1 MMDRRTTIALLASAA
16 GLVFGAKGRAQAA
29 DPHAAFDALLA
40 RYVSAHRD
48 GVNRVDYGRWKATS
62 ADRAAL
68 DTYITTLAAQAPS
81 TLPRDEAFAYW
92 SNLYNAL
99 AIRLVLDN
107 YPLSVLQD
115 ITAEPNPAGVSPSAA
130 YTDPWKHPR
139 VVVEGRLLSMDTIE
153 NEIMR
158 PKFNDPRLHYVLNCT
173 SYGRPSL
180 MARAW
185 RAPTLEADLESAA
198 RTFINHDRGVTVRPD
213 GKLVVSSL
221 YTWFIADFG
230 GDQAGIIKHL
240 RRYARP
246 ELDARL
252 AAGAT
257 IAEDTYEWEL
267 NDVAYQRK

>member
-1 MMDRRTTIALLASAA
+1 MNRRIALALLASSASLAWAA
-16 GLVFGAKGRAQAA
+16 CAQAQNS
-29 DPHAAFDALLA
+29 DIHAPFDSLLG
-40 RYVSAHRD
+40 RYVSVHRD
-48 GVNRVDYGRWKATS
+48 GVNRVDYGRWKATA

-68 DTYITTLAAQAPS
+68 EGYITALAAEAPS
-81 TLPRDEAFAYW
+81 KLPRDEAFAYW

-115 ITAEPNPAGVSPSAA
+115 IKSEPNPAGIPANAS

-139 VVVEGRLLSMDTIE
+139 VIVEGKLLSMDTIE
-153 NEIMR
+153 NAIIR
-158 PKFNDPRLHYVLNCT
+158 PEFKDPRLHYVLNCT

-180 MARAW
+180 MPRAW
-185 RAPTLEADLESAA
+185 RAATLERDLDAAA
-198 RTFINHDRGVTVRPD
+198 RTFVNHDRGVVVRPD

-221 YTWFIADFG
+221 YTWFVADFG
-230 GDQAGIIKHL
+230 GDEAGIIKHL

-252 AAGAT
+252 AAGPA
-257 IAEDTYEWEL
+257 IAEDQYEWEL
-267 NDVAYQRK
+267 NDVAYEKK

>member
-1 MMDRRTTIALLASAA
+1 MNRRTAIALLALTLGLPSA
-16 GLVFGAKGRAQAA
+16 GRAMAQTA
-29 DPHAAFDALLA
+29 DVHAPFDALLG

-48 GVNRVDYGRWKATS
+48 GVSRVDYGRWKATA

-68 DTYITTLAAQAPS
+68 DGYIKALAAETPS
-81 TLPRDEAFAYW
+81 RLPRDEAFAYW
-92 SNLYNAL
+92 TNLYNAL

-115 ITAEPNPAGVSPSAA
+115 IKAEPNPEGVPAA
-130 YTDPWKHPR
+130 ATYTDPWKHPR

-158 PKFNDPRLHYVLNCT
+158 PQFKDPRVHYVLNCT

-185 RAPTLEADLESAA
+185 RARTLEADLEAAA
-198 RTFINHDRGVTVRPD
+198 RTFVNHGRGVTVRPD
-213 GKLVVSSL
+213 GKLMVSSL
-221 YTWFIADFG
+221 YTWFVADFG
-230 GDQAGIIKHL
+230 GDEAGIIRHL

-257 IAEDTYEWEL
+257 IAEDNYEWEL
-267 NDVAYQRK
+267 NDVAYEKK

>member
-1 MMDRRTTIALLASAA
+1 MNRRTTCTLLASAA
-16 GLVFGAKGRAQAA
+16 WLPFVSGTDART
-29 DPHAAFDALLA
+29 DPHASFDGLLA
-40 RYVSAHRD
+40 RYVVSHAD
-48 GVNRVDYGRWKATS
+48 GVNRVDYARWKATV

-68 DTYITTLAAQAPS
+68 DGYIKALAAGTPS
-81 TLPRDEAFAYW
+81 TLTRDEAFAYW

-107 YPLSVLQD
+107 YPLSILQD
-115 ITAEPNPAGVSPSAA
+115 IKSEPNPAGVPASVP

-139 VVVEGRLLSMDTIE
+139 VLVEGKLLSMDIIE

-158 PKFNDPRLHYVLNCT
+158 PRFKDPRLHYVLNCT

-185 RAPTLEADLESAA
+185 RAGTLEADLESAA
-198 RTFINHDRGVTVRPD
+198 RSFVNHDRGVTVRAD

-230 GDQAGIIKHL
+230 GDEAGIITHL

-246 ELDARL
+246 DLEAKL
-252 AAGAT
+252 AGGAT

-267 NDVAYQRK
+267 NDSAYNRK

>member
-1 MMDRRTTIALLASAA
+1 MNRRTALALIASATGVA
-16 GLVFGAKGRAQAA
+16 CAPGALAQAA
-29 DPHAAFDALLA
+29 DPHAAFDGLLG
-40 RYVSAHRD
+40 RYVTTHRD
-48 GVNRVDYGRWKATS
+48 GVNRVDYGRWKATA
-62 ADRAAL
+62 ADRAVL
-68 DTYITTLAAQAPS
+68 DAYIKALAALTPS

-92 SNLYNAL
+92 TNLYNAL

-115 ITAEPNPAGVSPSAA
+115 IKTEPNPEGVPASAT

-139 VVVEGRLLSMDTIE
+139 VVVEGRLLSMDSIE

-158 PKFNDPRLHYVLNCT
+158 PQFKDPRVHYVLNCT

-180 MARAW
+180 MSRAW
-185 RAPTLEADLESAA
+185 RAATLEADLEAAA
-198 RTFINHDRGVTVRPD
+198 RTFVNHDRGVLVRPD
-213 GKLVVSSL
+213 GKLIVSSL

-230 GDQAGIIKHL
+230 GDEAGIIRHL

-252 AAGAT
+252 AGGAA
-257 IAEDTYEWEL
+257 IAEDNYEWEL
-267 NDVAYQRK
+267 NDVAYERR